1 MNIRQHL
8 TVYKGLP
15 RDMYALFVSCIINR
29 MGSFIVPLMT
39 LILVE
44 KIGLSKAEA
53 GIFSTISLLTQAPFI
68 MLGGKLADKIG
79 GKKTIVIFNSLGALV
94 YLVCGFLKTTMLVAV
109 LLVVASNLY
118 AIAHPA
124 FNCIVTDVT
133 PKEKL
138 KSAFSLTY
146 LGVNLGFAIGP
157 IVSGLLFYKNLNLL
171 FFLDGLT
178 TLLSA
183 ALIVMWVRPSKR
195 PEHAPQ
201 CGDADAQ
208 PVPEGKSVL
217 SFLSRNPVLILFALG
232 FLVYN
237 FCYVQWN
244 YLLPLQMVD
253 LFATDGAKL
262 FSTVV
267 SANAITCIVLTPTLT
282 AVTQKLHPL
291 KTIYMGGFF
300 YFASFLAFTAAHT
313 FVHFLLSVILMT
325 VGEILISINT
335 SSYVANRTPQ
345 MYIGRV
351 NSMMFIVNGF
361 GSAIGPGVMGAVLT
375 TIGFPYVWLVV
386 AAVMLFGA
394 FGMVLLKRSDRDSI
408 PAVSLEAPANE

>member
-1 MNIRQHL
+1 
-8 TVYKGLP
+8 
-15 RDMYALFVSCIINR
+15 MYALFVSCIINR

-201 CGDADAQ
+201 CGEADAQ

-394 FGMVLLKRSDRDSI
+394 FGMVMLKRSDRDSI
-408 PAVSLEAPANE
+408 PAASLEAPANE

>member
-1 MNIRQHL
+1 MNIKQHL
-8 TVYKGLP
+8 SVYKGLP

-53 GIFSTISLLTQAPFI
+53 GLFSTIALLSQAPFI
-68 MLGGKLADKIG
+68 LLGGKLADKIG

-94 YLVCGFLKTTMLVAV
+94 YLVCGFLKPSMTMAV
-109 LLVVASNLY
+109 LLVIASNMY

-124 FNCIVTDVT
+124 FNCIVTAVT

-146 LGVNLGFAIGP
+146 LGVNLGFAVGP
-157 IVSGLLFYKNLNLL
+157 IISGLLFYKNLSLL
-171 FFLDGLT
+171 FFLDALT
-178 TLLSA
+178 TLLA
-183 ALIVMWVRPSKR
+183 AVLIVFWVRPSNGA
-195 PEHAPQ
+195 EHAPQ
-201 CGDADAQ
+201 CSEEDAAHAAA
-208 PVPEGKSVL
+208 GKSVL
-217 SFLSRNPVLILFALG
+217 SFLYRNPVLIFFALG

-237 FCYVQWN
+237 FCYIQWN

-253 LFATDGAKL
+253 LFKTDGAKL
-262 FSTVV
+262 FSTLV
-267 SANAITCIVLTPTLT
+267 SVNAITCIVLTPTLT
-282 AVTQKLHPL
+282 AVTQKMHPL
-291 KTIYMGGFF
+291 KTVYMGGFL
-300 YFASFLAFTAAHT
+300 YFASFVAFTASET
-313 FVHFLLSVILMT
+313 FVHFLLSIILLT

-361 GSAIGPGVMGAVLT
+361 GSAIGPGVMGTVLT
-375 TIGFPYVWLVV
+375 VMGFPYVWLVV
-386 AAVMLFGA
+386 AAVMLLGA
-394 FGMVLLKRSDRDSI
+394 LGMALLKRSDHSGVPVNGI
-408 PAVSLEAPANE
+408 EAAANE

>member
-1 MNIRQHL
+1 MNIEQHL

-44 KIGLSKAEA
+44 KIGLSKADA
-53 GIFSTISLLTQAPFI
+53 GIFSTISMLTQAPFI
-68 MLGGKLADKIG
+68 LLGGKLADKIG
-79 GKKTIVIFNSLGALV
+79 GKKTIVIFSSLGALV
-94 YLVCGFLKTTMLVAV
+94 YFACALIKPSMLMAV

-124 FNCIVTDVT
+124 FNCMVTEVT

-146 LGVNLGFAIGP
+146 LGVNLGYAIGP
-157 IVSGLLFYKNLNLL
+157 IISGLLFYQNLSLL
-171 FFLDGLT
+171 FLLDGLS
-178 TLLSA
+178 TLLYS
-183 ALIVMWVRPSKR
+183 ALIILWVLPVKRQEDAPSCT
-195 PEHAPQ
+195 EEA
-201 CGDADAQ
+201 AQ
-208 PVPEGKSVL
+208 PVPEGGSVL
-217 SFLSRNPVLILFALG
+217 SFLYRNPVLIFFALG

-244 YLLPLQMVD
+244 YLLPLQMVEI
-253 LFATDGAKL
+253 FPSDGAKL
-262 FSTVV
+262 YSTIV
-267 SANAITCIVLTPTLT
+267 SANAITCIALTPSLT
-282 AVTQKLHPL
+282 AMTQKLHPL
-291 KTIYMGGFF
+291 KTIYVGGFV
-300 YFASFLAFTAAHT
+300 YFASFLAYAASHT
-313 FVHFLLSVILMT
+313 FVQFLLSAILMT
-325 VGEILISINT
+325 VGEILITINT

-351 NSMMFIVNGF
+351 NSIMFIVNGI
-361 GSAIGPGVMGAVLT
+361 GTAIGPGVMGSVLT
-375 TIGFPYVWLVV
+375 AVGFPYVWLVV

-394 FGMVLLKRSDRDSI
+394 LGMVALKRSDKN
-408 PAVSLEAPANE
+408 PAVNLEAPANE

>member
-1 MNIRQHL
+1 MNIKQHL

-15 RDMYALFVSCIINR
+15 RDVYALFLSCVINR

-53 GIFSTISLLTQAPFI
+53 GMFSTISMLTQAPFI
-68 MLGGKLADKIG
+68 MLGGRLADKIG
-79 GKKTIVIFNSLGALV
+79 GKKMIVLFNSLGALV
-94 YLVCGFLKTTMLVAV
+94 YLACGFLKTTMLVAV

-118 AIAHPA
+118 AIAFPA

-146 LGVNLGFAIGP
+146 LGINLGFAVGP

-178 TLLSA
+178 TLLSV
-183 ALIVMWVRPSKR
+183 ALILLWVRPSTR
-195 PEHAPQ
+195 PAYMPQ
-201 CGDADAQ
+201 CGEAELEPAGG
-208 PVPEGKSVL
+208 GKSVL
-217 SFLSRNPVLILFALG
+217 SFLYRNPVLILFSLG

-253 LFATDGAKL
+253 IYAIDGARL
-262 FSTVV
+262 YSALV
-267 SANAITCIVLTPTLT
+267 SANAITCIVLTPSLT
-282 AVTQKLHPL
+282 AVTQKMHPL
-291 KTIYMGGFF
+291 KTVYMGGFF
-300 YFASFLAFTAAHT
+300 YFASFLAFTAART
-313 FVHFLLSVILMT
+313 FIHFLLSVILLT
-325 VGEILISINT
+325 VGEILISINRNA
-335 SSYVANRTPQ
+335 YVANRTPQ

-351 NSMMFIVNGF
+351 NSIMYLLHDL
-361 GSAIGPGVMGAVLT
+361 GSAIGPGVMGVVLVMV
-375 TIGFPYVWLVV
+375 GFPYVWLVV
-386 AAVMLFGA
+386 AAVMLIGA
-394 FGMVLLKRSDRDSI
+394 LGMVLLKRSDRESM
-408 PAVSLEAPANE
+408 PKPSMEVPANE

>member
-201 CGDADAQ
+201 CGEADAQ

-394 FGMVLLKRSDRDSI
+394 FGMVMLKRSDRDSI
-408 PAVSLEAPANE
+408 PAASLEAPANE

>member
-1 MNIRQHL
+1 
-8 TVYKGLP
+8 
-15 RDMYALFVSCIINR
+15 MYALFVSCIINR

>member
-195 PEHAPQ
+195 PEHVPQ
-201 CGDADAQ
+201 CGEADAQ

-361 GSAIGPGVMGAVLT
+361 GSAIGPGVMGTVLT
-375 TIGFPYVWLVV
+375 TVGFPYVWLVV